1 MANSVGSAANST
13 SRRCFT
19 LVKVT
24 TPIPAKAELPTK
36 FAVAEKHMLGL
47 PCENYT
53 HRRRNQAIPCSS
65 FLWSPYR
72 AIRDLPMRRLSGTVS
87 ALKGRLTWGQ
97 ANRRPQGWAHEN

>member
-24 TPIPAKAELPTK
+24 TPIPAKAVLPTK

-47 PCENYT
+47 PCENYAHLRT
-53 HRRRNQAIPCSS
+53 NQAIPCALLSLVALPRDS
-65 FLWSPYR
+65 RFANAKAQRYSLCAQWSP
-72 AIRDLPMRRLSGTVS
+72 DMGTGEPPAS
-87 ALKGRLTWGQ
+87 
-97 ANRRPQGWAHEN
+97 